1 MKTLVRGSAALVLM
15 MSVVSCTGLLKK
27 LKGTEEDAG
36 LEASVA
42 SEVESELADAGT
54 APAPVALAT
63 NEGDVARFPDETKLA
78 DVSATLLRAYNVRE
92 APPAGAVIVG
102 LPKGTP
108 VTQIAERGGSFLITF
123 GDPKTPGT
131 KLMGWVHRDAFSVVI
146 QDAGPLVCPKGEIA
160 LFGDTPFCGK
170 LCSEDKNCP
179 SGQACKGQ
187 ASKLLPSGKAGDG
200 VTVCSVFHPH
210 DAGVPAVVDAG
221 KAPVVDAAAP
231 AVVDAGK
238 PPVVD
243 AGAPA
248 VVDAG
253 KAPVVDAGKAPVVDA
268 GTTPAPTGPAAD
280 VVAPT
285 GGKCPDNFV
294 LVAKTNKCHRSCAVG
309 ATQPERLKSC
319 RNKNPLCIKCDK
331 DEKKVCAE
339 SQDQCR

>member
-1 MKTLVRGSAALVLM
+1 MKTLVRGSAALALM

-42 SEVESELADAGT
+42 PEIESELADAGT

-63 NEGDVARFPDETKLA
+63 NEGDVARFPDETKVA

-123 GDPKTPGT
+123 EDPKTPGT
-131 KLMGWVHRDAFSVVI
+131 KMMGWVHRDAFSAVI

-210 DAGVPAVVDAG
+210 DAG
-221 KAPVVDAAAP
+221 AP
-231 AVVDAGK
+231 A
-238 PPVVD
+238 
-243 AGAPA
+243 
-248 VVDAG
+248 
-253 KAPVVDAGKAPVVDA
+253 VVDAGKAPVVDA

-285 GGKCPDNFV
+285 GGKCPANFV
-294 LVAKTNKCHRSCAVG
+294 LVTKTNKCHRSCAVG
-309 ATQPERLKSC
+309 ATQPDRLKNC

-339 SQDQCR
+339 AQDQCR